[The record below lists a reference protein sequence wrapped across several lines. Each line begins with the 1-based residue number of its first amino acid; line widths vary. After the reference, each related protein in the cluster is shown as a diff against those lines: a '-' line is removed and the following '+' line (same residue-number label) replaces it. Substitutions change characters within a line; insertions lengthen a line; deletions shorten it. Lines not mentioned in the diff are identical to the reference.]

1 MDIFYNSLGDFQWA
15 SVAAIIAGIGAL
27 ISFVFSFLGY
37 LNSRR
42 ALGYQR
48 VIDQKK
54 IDADIISKSRMHWID
69 NTKVLVSRFLT
80 NVIDLSAE
88 YVMFNEKILQ
98 LNLKYEEVK
107 TLIKIK
113 EDKTTNYNARKQATE
128 VLDYWTNEGEKN
140 FNDDMTSRV
149 SRINV
154 LMKQIHEDYTL
165 IKLNFS
171 NNDENNVII
180 KLIYE
185 IYEELRV
192 FSLNNGWNQFS
203 GEAELKSAI
212 SKAKSIRKSSSE
224 KVEEL
229 VDFLRSYY
237 KKEWEK
243 VKRGE

>member
-37 LNSRR
+37 LNSRKT
-42 ALGYQR
+42 LEHQK

-69 NTKVLVSRFLT
+69 NTKVLFSRFLT
-80 NVIDLSAE
+80 NAIDLSAE
-88 YVMFNEKILQ
+88 NVMFNEKILQ
-98 LNLKYEEVK
+98 LNLKYEEAQA
-107 TLIKIK
+107 LMKIK
-113 EDKTTNYNARKQATE
+113 EDKTAKYDDRKQAAE
-128 VLDYWTNEGEKN
+128 ELDYWINEGEKN
-140 FNDDMTSRV
+140 FNEDMASRV

-154 LMKQIHEDYTL
+154 LMKNIHEDYTL

-171 NNDENNVII
+171 NNEENNDIV

-203 GEAELKSAI
+203 SSIELRTAI
-212 SKAKSIRKSSSE
+212 NKAQNIRNSSSK
-224 KVEEL
+224 KVEKLVEL
-229 VDFLRSYY
+229 LRNYY

-243 VKRGE
+243 VKKGK